1 RRPRRGP
8 GGIDPR
14 AGLVQGPALDRQPQR
29 GRPVRPLGRN
39 RRGRRGRA
47 PCARG
52 RRPSRA
58 HPDHPPARAHAADG
72 GRRGRL
78 SQGGRPPP
86 VHGAV
91 DPGPGERV
99 GGGDAH
105 RGRAARRAPPADAA
119 PGRLGADHGVDAGDE
134 GEDRR
139 RARPR
144 AGAGEP
150 GRQAHTGRR
159 HLERRRA
166 VHRVR
171 RPASHG
177 LMGDLEGKTA
187 LVTGGGKGIGRA
199 ISHALAGMGAK
210 VVVNYRSDAAAAG
223 ESAAALPGATAHK
236 ADVGDPAQV
245 EAMVKAIGRVDVLVN
260 NAGAVRDKLLIQMAP
275 ADWEELIRTDLMSAF
290 ATTRA
295 AIMSGMMRARWGR
308 IVNISSI
315 VGLTGNA
322 GQSNYAAAKAGLIGF
337 TKSVAR
343 EYGSRNITCN
353 AVAPGYV
360 R

>member
-1 RRPRRGP
+1 VS
-8 GGIDPR
+8 D
-14 AGLVQGPALDRQPQR
+14 D
-29 GRPVRPLGRN
+29 
-39 RRGRRGRA
+39 
-47 PCARG
+47 
-52 RRPSRA
+52 
-58 HPDHPPARAHAADG
+58 
-72 GRRGRL
+72 L
-78 SQGGRPPP
+78 S
-86 VHGAV
+86 
-91 DPGPGERV
+91 
-99 GGGDAH
+99 
-105 RGRAARRAPPADAA
+105 
-119 PGRLGADHGVDAGDE
+119 
-134 GEDRR
+134 
-139 RARPR
+139 
-144 AGAGEP
+144 
-150 GRQAHTGRR
+150 
-159 HLERRRA
+159 
-166 VHRVR
+166 
-171 RPASHG
+171 
-177 LMGDLEGKTA
+177 GKTA

-199 ISHALAGMGAK
+199 ISLALGAMGAK
-210 VVVNYRSDAAAAG
+210 VVVNYRSDKTAAEETAA
-223 ESAAALPGATAHK
+223 SLPGGTAHQ

-245 EAMVKAIGRVDVLVN
+245 EAMVKAIGRVDILVN

-360 R
+360 RTELTSSSLTDAMVGELVKATPIKREGTADDVAAMVAFLCSERAGFITGQVIAVDGGLSL